1 MLLQE
6 DGTKFGGYLVWVLVE
21 ISNFYTVCL
30 CCMQGVVYHPRFA
43 GVLSLNMLHRSFA
56 DSSQVWVYWLP
67 MSQDSLTDSARMC
80 SSWLHDD
87 WMWRN
92 SLHITATTNIFEW
105 DAETWVWKSGVV
117 YKMSKG
123 RSAVAS
129 MKESANK
136 EMDSAK
142 DSMNEMP
149 DKVKQTAEE
158 LMEVSKEAA
167 KALKRDTERLAEV
180 VGIKEKKPGDLD
192 RTEF

>member
-1 MLLQE
+1 MVAWWLQ
-6 DGTKFGGYLVWVLVE
+6 
-21 ISNFYTVCL
+21 
-30 CCMQGVVYHPRFA
+30 
-43 GVLSLNMLHRSFA
+43 
-56 DSSQVWVYWLP
+56 
-67 MSQDSLTDSARMC
+67 
-80 SSWLHDD
+80 HDVD
-87 WMWRN
+87 VKEH
-92 SLHITATTNIFEW
+92 LHITATTNIFEW

-158 LMEVSKEAA
+158 LMEVGKEAA

>member
-1 MLLQE
+1 MMKHQLLAMFE
-6 DGTKFGGYLVWVLVE
+6 
-21 ISNFYTVCL
+21 
-30 CCMQGVVYHPRFA
+30 QGARIQGAVYYPRFA
-43 GVLSLNMLHRSFA
+43 GVLSLNMLYRSFA
-56 DSSQVWVYWLP
+56 DSSQ
-67 MSQDSLTDSARMC
+67 
-80 SSWLHDD
+80 
-87 WMWRN
+87 
-92 SLHITATTNIFEW
+92 
-105 DAETWVWKSGVV
+105 
-117 YKMSKG
+117 G
-123 RSAVAS
+123 RSAVTS

-158 LMEVSKEAA
+158 LMEVGKEAA

>member
-1 MLLQE
+1 MVAWWLQ
-6 DGTKFGGYLVWVLVE
+6 
-21 ISNFYTVCL
+21 
-30 CCMQGVVYHPRFA
+30 
-43 GVLSLNMLHRSFA
+43 
-56 DSSQVWVYWLP
+56 
-67 MSQDSLTDSARMC
+67 
-80 SSWLHDD
+80 HDVD
-87 WMWRN
+87 VKEH
-92 SLHITATTNIFEW
+92 LHITATTNIFEW
-105 DAETWVWKSGVV
+105 DAETWIWKSVVV

-158 LMEVSKEAA
+158 LMEVGKEAA